1 MLALLDVIRPTA
13 KPDLHVRFC
22 ACVRVRVCARV
33 CIICITISRGYVEHA
48 LHAQALYGGILIT
61 TVTWF
66 CCCSCVNQTVHF
78 GEDTYIPGNLSDAP
92 SHALAKPLTSRSS
105 TSKPNAP
112 PVSTPGTGLNGPSIP
127 IPSEQFKSLA
137 PAASCPSVE
146 LTSVKALSGGETLV
160 SPQSL
165 SPPRIDHTNHAKSI
179 LEVETPNRQPSQQAR
194 TRAPL
199 NKRRKKLTTWKTEL
213 LHWALV
219 ECPTITTAAELIDAR
234 LRYEDEVKA
243 NSTFHSVLLLLCL
256 GLDEINLTVLHCVL
270 FAPRILCIGIKGTKT
285 ANFRK
290 VPQYMVKS
298 RDAMWEEIVE
308 DLKSERDSDT
318 CREAVKGAGPVAAK
332 QIETNNLTE

>member
-1 MLALLDVIRPTA
+1 
-13 KPDLHVRFC
+13 
-22 ACVRVRVCARV
+22 
-33 CIICITISRGYVEHA
+33 
-48 LHAQALYGGILIT
+48 
-61 TVTWF
+61 
-66 CCCSCVNQTVHF
+66 
-78 GEDTYIPGNLSDAP
+78 
-92 SHALAKPLTSRSS
+92 
-105 TSKPNAP
+105 
-112 PVSTPGTGLNGPSIP
+112 
-127 IPSEQFKSLA
+127 
-137 PAASCPSVE
+137 
-146 LTSVKALSGGETLV
+146 
-160 SPQSL
+160 
-165 SPPRIDHTNHAKSI
+165 
-179 LEVETPNRQPSQQAR
+179 
-194 TRAPL
+194 L